1 MTIKTKKKKYLFN
14 ETKKSLKQDVP
25 VTLGLI
31 DTIVSLFAFFLF
43 CFVFVN
49 EYNANEYVC
58 LCLLSYKFPLDSAQ
72 RAQRRNKVLM

>member
-1 MTIKTKKKKYLFN
+1 MTIKTKELTTKKKYLFN

-31 DTIVSLFAFFLF
+31 DTIVVCVFFSLF

-49 EYNANEYVC
+49 EYNANECVC
-58 LCLLSYKFPLDSAQ
+58 VSVA
-72 RAQRRNKVLM
+72 V